1 MAPSRDQAGFW
12 AGLLAGAFMLG
23 RTAASTPWGF
33 VADRWGRVRVI
44 RLASLLSGLLTIG
57 LGLCGSYWAVEAIRV
72 LTGAVN
78 PIMAVSKAL
87 VPALVPSERQ
97 PQAMSLISIQWQ
109 LGLLVGP
116 TIGGMLAGKCCGRFP
131 YLLPCLICGGVQ
143 LVALW
148 PLSCRQAGSTE
159 LRCTVIQLSS
169 NGTVGAQWG

>member
-1 MAPSRDQAGFW
+1 LPARGLCVLAFGLWASVLQVQLLFPFVGLMVVEFGMAPSRDQAGFW
-12 AGLLAGAFMLG
+12 AGLLAGAFML
-23 RTAASTPWGF
+23 AASTPWGF

-87 VPALVPSERQ
+87 VPALVHSERQ

-109 LGLLVGP
+109 LGL
-116 TIGGMLAGKCCGRFP
+116 
-131 YLLPCLICGGVQ
+131 
-143 LVALW
+143 
-148 PLSCRQAGSTE
+148 
-159 LRCTVIQLSS
+159 
-169 NGTVGAQWG
+169 